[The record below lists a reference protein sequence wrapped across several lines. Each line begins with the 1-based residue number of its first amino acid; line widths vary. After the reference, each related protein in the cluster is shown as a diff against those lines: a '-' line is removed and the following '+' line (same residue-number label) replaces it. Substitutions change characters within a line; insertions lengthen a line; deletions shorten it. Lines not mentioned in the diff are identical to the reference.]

1 MLPVDQM
8 LHLRIDC
15 PVNNVTMITPP
26 DENEN
31 KLEDASLSDIY
42 RLTPKPTLVLDHSL
56 HIVQVSDSHVAA
68 FSWSRDQLLTTSVY
82 DLPPSIVP
90 SPNIA
95 ALSGAISTAL
105 STRDVQVIED
115 VQVDGAHY
123 SLSVTPIFRNDALLY
138 VLLEAQ
144 RTKRDQ
150 INLMS
155 KQTYLNETY
164 KILIDTVKGYAIF
177 MLDTRGHIATWN
189 SGAAILKGYSST
201 EIIGRHFSVFY
212 GREDREI
219 NKPARELEVCL
230 QEGKVEDEGW
240 RYRKDGT
247 RFWANVMITPIY
259 QNGSHIGFVKVTRDM
274 TERRAAEARLIDA
287 FEESARL
294 KSDFLANMSHELRTP
309 MNGMFLALTMLIR
322 TELNDEQR
330 EYASILEDSTSILL
344 QVINDVLDY
353 SKLSSGS
360 FPLNADVL
368 DVPTVINAVVRN
380 CRPTLKPGVK
390 LQTTIEPDFPL
401 KVKGDTLRFRQV
413 LQNLVSNAV
422 KFTENG
428 HVQINATYAVD
439 DKDPNLYVVS
449 TEVVDS
455 GIGVPESA
463 VGTLFTPF
471 TRFADTATRR
481 YQGTG
486 LGLSI
491 CKSLAELMDGAVGF
505 HANPDGPGSVFWMRA
520 KMARVDLPVA
530 HAKKKLAPVTPVA
543 LDHSAALQEVA
554 PHNHIL
560 LVEDNKVNQTIMLKL
575 LGSLG
580 FERVDAAWDGAEAVR
595 LVKQKPLSYNV
606 ILMDINMPVMDGLTA
621 TELIRQMKVDVPII
635 ALTGNALKGDAETY
649 LARGMTDYI
658 AKPLHRQQLVDLLW
672 KWCGP

>member
-15 PVNNVTMITPP
+15 PGKNLAMITPP

-31 KLEDASLSDIY
+31 KLGASLSDIY

-56 HIVQVSDSHVAA
+56 HVVEVSNSHVAT
-68 FSWSRDQLLTTSVY
+68 FSWSRDQLLTASVY
-82 DLPPSIVP
+82 DLPPTLVP

-95 ALSGAISTAL
+95 SLSGAISTAL
-105 STRDVQVIED
+105 STRDVQVLEG
-115 VQVDGAHY
+115 VQVADAQY
-123 SLSVTPIFRNDALLY
+123 SLSVTPIFQHDALIF

-144 RTKRDQ
+144 RTKRHQ
-150 INLMS
+150 SNLMS
-155 KQTYLNETY
+155 EQTYLNETY
-164 KILIDTVKGYAIF
+164 KILVDTVRDYAIF
-177 MLDTRGHIATWN
+177 MLDTRGYIATWN
-189 SGAAILKGYSST
+189 AGAAILKGYAAT
-201 EIIGRHFSVFY
+201 EIIGRHFSIFY
-212 GREDREI
+212 GREDCAA

-247 RFWANVMITPIY
+247 RFWANVMITAIY
-259 QNGSHIGFVKVTRDM
+259 QNGNHIGFVKVTRDL
-274 TERRAAEARLIDA
+274 TERRAAEGRLIDA
-287 FEESARL
+287 FEESAKL

-309 MNGMFLALTMLIR
+309 MNGMFLALTMLMR
-322 TELNDEQR
+322 TELNEEQR
-330 EYASILEDSTSILL
+330 EFASILEDSTSILL

-368 DVPTVINAVVRN
+368 DVPSVINAVVRN
-380 CRPTLKPGVK
+380 CRPTLKPGVE
-390 LQTTIEPDFPL
+390 LQTTIQRGLPSS
-401 KVKGDTLRFRQV
+401 VRGDPLRFRQV

-422 KFTENG
+422 KFTEKG
-428 HVQINATYAVD
+428 HVQINASWIVD
-439 DKDPNLYVVS
+439 DKDPNLYVIS
-449 TEVVDS
+449 TQVVDS
-455 GIGVPESA
+455 GIGVPDTA

-471 TRFADTATRR
+471 TRFADTATKR

-505 HANPDGPGSVFWMRA
+505 HANPDGPGSVFWMTA
-520 KMARVDLPVA
+520 KMARVDTRVA
-530 HAKKKLAPVTPVA
+530 HTKKKLTPA
-543 LDHSAALQEVA
+543 LSTTTDHSAALQKVA
-554 PHNHIL
+554 PQKHIL
-560 LVEDNKVNQTIMLKL
+560 LVEDNNVNQTIMMKL
-575 LGSLG
+575 LASLG
-580 FERVDAAWDGAEAVR
+580 FERIDAAWDGAEAVR
-595 LVKQKPLSYNV
+595 LVKQKPLTYNV
-606 ILMDINMPVMDGLTA
+606 ILMDINMPVMDGLMA
-621 TELIRQMKVDVPII
+621 TELIRKMKVDVPII
-635 ALTGNALKGDAETY
+635 ALTGNALKGDAENY